1 MALYLPHSSLGVMP
15 SFNAW
20 VSVAVPYSSVPQ
32 IYSVLLFLVPI
43 WFGKDNRDGLGER
56 LNVREY
62 LVGAIGL
69 SVPQP
74 RVEYDT
80 QVPAVHIRTQ
90 RASGDIPFRPRGKK
104 LNFEISSTETE
115 GVERGYL
122 NFAGERLLVEPKY
135 RRPGS
140 GPGPVAPPGM
150 TKLRLSQGKLHS
162 RRNTPKC
169 ETCKCSGKRG
179 ERAGCRLTYPSANSF
194 PRKISQGV
202 SSLIRCM
209 YQLRQLNGALC
220 TGRATYPGT
229 HLMNV

>member
-62 LVGAIGL
+62 LVGAIEL

-74 RVEYDT
+74 RVEHDT
-80 QVPAVHIRTQ
+80 QVPAVHIRAQ
-90 RASGDIPFRPRGKK
+90 RASDDIPFRPRGKK
-104 LNFEISSTETE
+104 
-115 GVERGYL
+115 L

-150 TKLRLSQGKLHS
+150 TKLRLSKGKLHS

-169 ETCKCSGKRG
+169 ETCECSGKRG